1 MEFFADILKIS
12 RVEKL
17 SNGQGTYVLSLAL
30 TICTLFRQLINEI
43 FLNLFLKVILPFS
56 FISKIY
62 LDLSDT
68 VQFLWMSVVRF
79 VVVVVVLFRVRRFI
93 LSSPSQNSPTKL
105 PKPCL
110 QSSWVRLKLS
120 EPSILSWITVR
131 PPPAVVWSQYTLK
144 APKPSGSIG

>member
-17 SNGQGTYVLSLAL
+17 SNRQGTYVLSLAL
-30 TICTLFRQLINEI
+30 TICTLFRQLINET
-43 FLNLFLKVILPFS
+43 FFNLFLKVILPFS

-110 QSSWVRLKLS
+110 
-120 EPSILSWITVR
+120 
-131 PPPAVVWSQYTLK
+131 
-144 APKPSGSIG
+144 

>member
-17 SNGQGTYVLSLAL
+17 SNRQGTYVLSLAL
-30 TICTLFRQLINEI
+30 TICTLFRQLINET
-43 FLNLFLKVILPFS
+43 FFNLFLKVILPFS

-79 VVVVVVLFRVRRFI
+79 VVVVVVLFRVKRFI

-110 QSSWVRLKLS
+110 
-120 EPSILSWITVR
+120 
-131 PPPAVVWSQYTLK
+131 
-144 APKPSGSIG
+144 

>member
-17 SNGQGTYVLSLAL
+17 SNRQGTYVLSLAL

-43 FLNLFLKVILPFS
+43 FFNLFLKVILPFS

-110 QSSWVRLKLS
+110 
-120 EPSILSWITVR
+120 
-131 PPPAVVWSQYTLK
+131 
-144 APKPSGSIG
+144 

>member
-12 RVEKL
+12 RIEKL

-43 FLNLFLKVILPFS
+43 FFNLFLKVILPL
-56 FISKIY
+56 SKIY

-68 VQFLWMSVVRF
+68 VQFLWISVVRF
-79 VVVVVVLFRVRRFI
+79 VVVVVVVLFRVRRFI

-110 QSSWVRLKLS
+110 
-120 EPSILSWITVR
+120 
-131 PPPAVVWSQYTLK
+131 
-144 APKPSGSIG
+144 

>member
-1 MEFFADILKIS
+1 MEFIADILKIS

-43 FLNLFLKVILPFS
+43 FFNLFLKVILPFS

-79 VVVVVVLFRVRRFI
+79 VVVVVVVLFRVRRFI

-110 QSSWVRLKLS
+110 
-120 EPSILSWITVR
+120 
-131 PPPAVVWSQYTLK
+131 
-144 APKPSGSIG
+144 

>member
-17 SNGQGTYVLSLAL
+17 SNRQGTYVLSLAL

-43 FLNLFLKVILPFS
+43 FFNLFLKVILPFS

-79 VVVVVVLFRVRRFI
+79 VVVVVVVLFRVRRFI

-110 QSSWVRLKLS
+110 
-120 EPSILSWITVR
+120 
-131 PPPAVVWSQYTLK
+131 
-144 APKPSGSIG
+144 